1 MAKKTLTYNSAIAEI
16 EEIMEKIESNELDID
31 ILTENVKRV
40 SQLLKFCK
48 AKLYETEEEISKVM
62 KDID

>member
-16 EEIMEKIESNELDID
+16 ESIMEKIEGNALDID
-31 ILTENVKRV
+31 DLTENVKRI

-48 AKLYETEEEISKVM
+48 AKLYETEEEINKVI
-62 KDID
+62 KDIE

>member
-16 EEIMEKIESNELDID
+16 EEIMEKIEANELDID
-31 ILTENVKRV
+31 VLTENVKRV

-48 AKLYETEEEISKVM
+48 AKLYETEEEINKVM

>member
-16 EEIMEKIESNELDID
+16 ESIMEKIEGNALDID
-31 ILTENVKRV
+31 DLTENVKRV

-48 AKLYETEEEISKVM
+48 AKLYETEEEINKVI
-62 KDID
+62 KDIE